1 MRWDDLLYGEI
12 EIPEEVWKLFAH
24 PLLIRLRG
32 ISQAVLPL
40 EANPFTAL
48 NRFWHG
54 IGVWWLAKVLTARP
68 EFRQRHIARNLPLAG
83 LLHDAGNPPFSH
95 IGEWF
100 MKEAIGHDGETHLRE
115 LLLGSELAHALERL
129 GADPPFVCNLVA
141 GRAEPWSQLLN
152 GSVDLDN
159 LDNVLRYAHGRGL
172 RAVTYDPFRIIAGFR
187 IAPKGRAIEIDLA
200 ALWEVRKWQMARRA
214 IYESVYGYPQQA
226 LETMLFRALEL
237 AYVAGELPPEFWRLT
252 DAGAV
257 RHLETCNR
265 GTRTL
270 IRDVMALQ
278 PYRLVQS
285 WEGKEP
291 PFACEWSSWR
301 VRKSVADELVAVA
314 GVEPCEGTAFVE
326 MGRDRRQIM
335 LAVRGDDGELHSA
348 RREEDEPTY
357 RLHVYLKH
365 QPSRSVAAE
374 LSDLPAFASRA
385 LQHCPPSS
393 R

>member
-1 MRWDDLLYGEI
+1 MRWDDLVYGEI
-12 EIPEEVWKLFAH
+12 EIPEAIWKLFAH

-54 IGVWWLAKVLTARP
+54 IGVWWLAQSLTARS
-68 EFRQRHIARNLPLAG
+68 EFRQEHIAVNLPLAG

-95 IGEWF
+95 HGEWF
-100 MKEAIGHDGETHLRE
+100 MREAIGHNGETHLRE
-115 LLLGSELAHALERL
+115 FLLGSELALELERL
-129 GADPPFVCNLVA
+129 GADPLFICNLVA

-159 LDNVLRYAHGRGL
+159 LDNVLRYAIGRGI
-172 RAVTYDPFRIIAGFR
+172 RAVTYDPFRIIAGYR
-187 IAPKGRAIEIDLA
+187 IAPDGKAIELDRT

-226 LETMLFRALEL
+226 LEMMLFRALEL
-237 AYVAGELPPEFWRLT
+237 AHAAGELPPEFWRLT
-252 DAGAV
+252 DAVAV

-265 GTRTL
+265 GTRAL
-270 IRDVMALQ
+270 IRGVMGLQ

-285 WEGKEP
+285 WEGKES
-291 PFACEWSSWR
+291 PFGCAWDSWR
-301 VRKSVADELVAVA
+301 VRKAVADELAAVA
-314 GVEPCEGTAFVE
+314 GVEPWEATAFVE
-326 MGRDRRQIM
+326 MGRDRRQIT
-335 LAVRGDDGELHSA
+335 LAVRGDDGERRSA

-357 RLHVYLKH
+357 RLHAYLKH
-365 QPSRSVAAE
+365 PPRQSAAAE
-374 LSDLPAFASRA
+374 LSDLPAFAFRA
-385 LQHCPPSS
+385 IQDRLSA
-393 R
+393 

>member
-141 GRAEPWSQLLN
+141 GRAAPTNSQSSRT
-152 GSVDLDN
+152 G
-159 LDNVLRYAHGRGL
+159 RGTAHGTAERCPKSTGRQVGRGNF
-172 RAVTYDPFRIIAGFR
+172 P
-187 IAPKGRAIEIDLA
+187 
-200 ALWEVRKWQMARRA
+200 AR
-214 IYESVYGYPQQA
+214 S
-226 LETMLFRALEL
+226 
-237 AYVAGELPPEFWRLT
+237 
-252 DAGAV
+252 
-257 RHLETCNR
+257 
-265 GTRTL
+265 
-270 IRDVMALQ
+270 
-278 PYRLVQS
+278 
-285 WEGKEP
+285 
-291 PFACEWSSWR
+291 
-301 VRKSVADELVAVA
+301 
-314 GVEPCEGTAFVE
+314 
-326 MGRDRRQIM
+326 
-335 LAVRGDDGELHSA
+335 
-348 RREEDEPTY
+348 
-357 RLHVYLKH
+357 
-365 QPSRSVAAE
+365 AAE
-374 LSDLPAFASRA
+374 YRV
-385 LQHCPPSS
+385 
-393 R
+393 